1 MISYLVF
8 TTVLRVWM
16 AVSILLVLV
25 CVGDLLFASGHSF
38 KSFAKRLL
46 LAFVWPLALFS
57 DAGRKSLFKGFRSSQ
72 GV

>member
-1 MISYLVF
+1 MTSYLVF
-8 TTVLRVWM
+8 TTMLRVWM
-16 AVSILLVLV
+16 AVFILLVLV
-25 CVGDLLFASGHSF
+25 CVADLIFASGHSF

-46 LAFVWPLALFS
+46 LSFVWPLALFS